1 MADEKKPKKEGSYT
15 AEDIQV
21 LEGLE
26 PVRKRPGM
34 YIGSTGPDGLHHLIH
49 EIVDNSIDEAMA
61 GYAKTVGVIFLPDNY
76 VQVVDDGRGIPV
88 EKHKQTG
95 KSTLETVLTTLHA
108 GGKFGGGG
116 YKVSGGLHGV
126 GASVVNALSHYLK
139 AEVCRDG
146 VVWTQEFNRGKPKSA
161 PKKGGKCVHS
171 GTSITFS
178 PDPDI
183 FGAGEGKEKTIPPFD
198 VQRIISHLR
207 QQSYL
212 TKGIRIRIEDRRNE
226 LKAKDGTDIVP
237 SYSFYFE
244 GGIVSYIKFLNH
256 GQNVLY
262 DDVFYVQKEFN
273 AQSEKSIL
281 VETAFQ
287 YTDDIQPRE
296 MSFANNIYTP
306 EGGMHLTGFRTVL
319 TRTLNDYARKN
330 EYIKKDEEGF
340 IGDDVREGITA
351 IVSVK
356 LQEPQFEGQ
365 TKAKLGTPDART
377 AVETVVAEA
386 IIDYFDKNPDV
397 AKIIIGRVSLA
408 ARARK
413 AAKAAKETVLRKGA
427 LEGFVLPGKLADC
440 STKDRSESELFIVE
454 GDSAGG
460 SCKMGRDRRFQAIL
474 PLRGKILNVEK
485 ARLDKMLASNEVRT
499 LILALGTA
507 IGDSFDIS
515 RLRYNRII
523 LMADS
528 DVDGSHIRTLLLT
541 LFYRYFRSIIDQGHL
556 YIAEPPLYRIQS
568 GKNIR
573 YALNEDERDKFL
585 SEIKKEKQA
594 IDEKKD
600 TQKKN
605 ADNKKEKN
613 DIVPEKQ
620 EGELKGVSIQRYK
633 GLGEMNPEQLWE
645 TTMDPKIRSL
655 RKVSVKESAEADRV
669 FDMLMGNEVA
679 PRKRFIQTHAT
690 FVKNLDV

>member
-1 MADEKKPKKEGSYT
+1 M
-15 AEDIQV
+15 
-21 LEGLE
+21 
-26 PVRKRPGM
+26 
-34 YIGSTGPDGLHHLIH
+34 
-49 EIVDNSIDEAMA
+49 
-61 GYAKTVGVIFLPDNY
+61 
-76 VQVVDDGRGIPV
+76 
-88 EKHKQTG
+88 
-95 KSTLETVLTTLHA
+95 
-108 GGKFGGGG
+108 
-116 YKVSGGLHGV
+116 
-126 GASVVNALSHYLK
+126 
-139 AEVCRDG
+139 
-146 VVWTQEFNRGKPKSA
+146 
-161 PKKGGKCVHS
+161 HS

-226 LKAKDGTDIVP
+226 LKAKDGTFIVP

-413 AAKAAKETVLRKGA
+413 AAKVAKETVLRKGA

-585 SEIKKEKQA
+585 LEIKKEKQT
-594 IDEKKD
+594 IDEKRD

-605 ADNKKEKN
+605 IDNKKEKS

-620 EGELKGVSIQRYK
+620 EELKGISIQRYK
-633 GLGEMNPEQLWE
+633 GLGEMNPGQLWE

-655 RKVSVKESAEADRV
+655 RKVSVKDGVEANRV
-669 FDMLMGNEVA
+669 FDMLMGNDVA

-690 FVKNLDV
+690 FVKNLDI